1 MRGAGFPR
9 PCVIIKLG
17 RHSAAPTKNGMKNTF
32 VQTPLLVR
40 FAFGI
45 VLTLAITLGI
55 FNIIML
61 PPMSELGLMA
71 LYLGVTALVSALI
84 GYVAYRLG
92 WINHSPAL
100 RWTLLGGYALASLL
114 TFFNVWFSANM
125 MFVNEHDFLL
135 AVVLL
140 VFAGGMAMVLGYFLS
155 STVTER
161 IQLLK
166 SAAEKLAEGDLKT
179 RVPVQGHDEVA
190 VLASTFNQMAEQLQ
204 GADQKQRE
212 LDSMRRDL
220 IAWVSHD
227 LQTPLTSMRA
237 ILEAVSDGVVD
248 DPDTVKRYLYTA
260 QRDVNNL
267 SALIDD
273 LFQMAQLDAGGF
285 PLNKAQSSLSDLV
298 SDTLESFTEL
308 ANQQDIHLEGNV
320 DPDVDPVL
328 MDTQA
333 IGRVLNNLI
342 GNALRH
348 AAKGRVSLWVR
359 RSDVGVEVTVSDTG
373 DGIRAEDI
381 PHIFER
387 FYRGDAARSRNRG
400 AGAGLGLAIVRGIV
414 RAHGGEIKVESEVG
428 KGTQF
433 TFHIP

>member
-1 MRGAGFPR
+1 
-9 PCVIIKLG
+9 
-17 RHSAAPTKNGMKNTF
+17 MKTTIS
-32 VQTPLLVR
+32 QTPLLAR

-45 VLTLAITLGI
+45 LLILAITLGV

-61 PPMSELGLMA
+61 PPIGELGLMA
-71 LYLGVTALVSALI
+71 FYLGITALVSALA
-84 GYVAYRLG
+84 GYAAYRFG
-92 WINHSPAL
+92 WISYSPAL
-100 RWTLLGGYALASLL
+100 RWTLLGGYALASIL
-114 TFFNVWFSANM
+114 TFFNVWFSAQM
-125 MFVNEHDFLL
+125 MFASQHDLLL
-135 AVVLL
+135 AIILL

-155 STVTER
+155 STITER

-166 SAAEKLAEGDLKT
+166 NAAEKLSQGNLQT
-179 RVPVQGHDEVA
+179 RIPVQGHDEVA
-190 VLASTFNQMAEQLQ
+190 VLARSFNQMAEQLQ
-204 GADQKQRE
+204 AADKNQRD
-212 LDSMRRDL
+212 LDAMRRDL

-227 LQTPLTSMRA
+227 LQTPLASMRA

-248 DPDTVKRYLYTA
+248 DPETVKRYLNTA
-260 QRDVNNL
+260 QRDVRNL

-285 PLNKAQSSLSDLV
+285 PLNKAQASLNDLV

-308 ANQQDIHLEGNV
+308 AKQQNITLEGNV
-320 DPDVDPVL
+320 DPDVDPVH

-348 AAKGRVSLWVR
+348 TVRGRVSVWVR
-359 RSDVGVEVTVSDTG
+359 RTVQGVEVTVSDTG
-373 DGIRAEDI
+373 EGIRAEDI
-381 PHIFER
+381 QHIFER
-387 FYRGDAARSRNRG
+387 FYRGDASRSRSHG
-400 AGAGLGLAIVRGIV
+400 TGAGLGLAIARGIV
-414 RAHGGEIKVESEVG
+414 RAHGGDIRVESEIG